1 MAVNKK
7 FKNILFDLGGVLID
21 IDFEQTRKA
30 FNRILKPEAKA
41 NLNWDELPEVVTA
54 METGRWSKD
63 KFKAEMLRLCNPGI
77 SAYQMVDAWCAM
89 IQEFPSFRLTMLRNL
104 AKTYNL
110 YLLSN
115 TNTYHIR
122 FFEFEFLNRYHV
134 PLKKEFKKVYY
145 SSQIGY
151 RKPDPESFRYVLKDA
166 GLIAAETV
174 LVDDRQDNCDTAESL
189 GMLSIKVPENTGL
202 EAVIEQIL

>member
-7 FKNILFDLGGVLID
+7 YKNILFDLGGVLID
-21 IDFEQTRKA
+21 IDFEQTRNA

-41 NLNWDELPEVVTA
+41 KLNWNELPEFVTA
-54 METGRWSKD
+54 MQTGRWSKD
-63 KFKAEMLRLCNPGI
+63 LFKAEMLRHCKPGT
-77 SAYQMVDAWCAM
+77 SAHQMVDAWCAM
-89 IQEFPSFRLTMLRNL
+89 IQEFPSFRLTMLREL

-151 RKPDPESFRYVLKDA
+151 RKPDPDSFRYVLNDA

-174 LVDDRQDNCDTAESL
+174 LVDDRQDNCDTAKSL
-189 GMLSIKVPENTGL
+189 GMGAIKVPDNTGL